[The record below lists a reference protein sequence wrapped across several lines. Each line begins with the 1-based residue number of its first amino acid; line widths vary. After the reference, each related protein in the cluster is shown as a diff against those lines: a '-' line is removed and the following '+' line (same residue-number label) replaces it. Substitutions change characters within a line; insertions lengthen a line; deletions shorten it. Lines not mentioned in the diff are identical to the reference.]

1 MRYFA
6 LLIFLGL
13 LAMGCSRRVT
23 KRVVPQEP
31 PVHVEILSQFQ
42 PGVPLAEVLG
52 EMNLGTN
59 AVRYR
64 GGLADDRKSAVYF
77 FEEGDLHIDAVKK
90 DGAWVLSSV
99 PVFEPKT
106 EPPAARLK
114 KWDGGAES
122 KTYEQNKSK
131 YSQ

>member
-6 LLIFLGL
+6 LLIFLSL
-13 LAMGCSRRVT
+13 LTGCSKRVT

-42 PGVPLAEVLG
+42 PGIPLAEVLG
-52 EMNLGTN
+52 QMNLGTN

-64 GGLADDRKSAVYF
+64 GGVPEDRKSAVYF
-77 FEEGDLHIDAVKK
+77 FQEGDLYVDAVKK
-90 DGAWVLSSV
+90 EGVWVLSSV
-99 PVFEPKT
+99 PIFEPKSDSPT
-106 EPPAARLK
+106 ERLK

-122 KTYEQNKSK
+122 KIYEENKGK
-131 YSQ
+131 YKQ